1 MGFIMKVNEKIVG
14 TLDQNGNGQLDIED
28 IIILSMKAPGVHIH
42 RDDFL
47 KKELTNKFPQEV
59 IDKAIATTPANAGIP
74 LEKINEIADDVI
86 KFERNC
92 VSGISTALGV
102 PGGWAMAATIPAD
115 IIQYYGYTL
124 RAIQKLLYLYG
135 FPEIES
141 EGEDVRLDSHTINQI
156 ILCLGIM
163 NGIAGANNAMKG
175 IARALAT
182 GVEKKLL
189 NTALTKGTFYPLVK
203 AIAKWFGV
211 NMTKK
216 VFAGFFKKAIPIVGG
231 VIGGG
236 ITFFSFKPCCIRLK
250 NVLQDTM
257 LSNPQ
262 HISTKEE
269 EEYVTSIKDET
280 IIEVN
285 EDEIVPVG
293 LDDDIEAEDVEEAV
307 GEDGE
312 NVVE

>member
-1 MGFIMKVNEKIVG
+1 MKVNEKIVS

-141 EGEDVRLDSHTINQI
+141 EGEEVRLDSHTINQI